1 MAKISWKGGALL
13 APVPPVM
20 VTCGDMENANIIT
33 VAWTGILNTHPPR
46 VSVAIRPTRHSYGII
61 KERGEFVINLTP
73 ARLIRECDYC
83 GIYTGAKVDK
93 FAKTGLHKAP
103 ATAVAAPLIEEC
115 PLALECRVLEIIPQG
130 THDLFM
136 AEIVAVDAD
145 ESVVDEKGRLCLD
158 RAGLAAFAHGEYF
171 ALGEKIGSFGF
182 SAAKKGKGS
191 RPDVSAKASSRTAP
205 AQTNAM
211 KGTAKTEPRREAAQ
225 GAGKNSDKA
234 RPKRKPGTMKKK
246 KL

>member
-1 MAKISWKGGALL
+1 MAKVSWKGGALL

-61 KERGEFVINLTP
+61 KERREFVINLTP

-93 FAKTGLHKAP
+93 FAKTGLHKTP
-103 ATAVAAPLIEEC
+103 ATSVAAPLIEEC
-115 PLALECRVLEIIPQG
+115 PLALECKVLDVIPQG
-130 THDLFM
+130 THDLFL

-145 ESVVDEKGRLCLD
+145 ESVLDEKGRLCLD

-171 ALGEKIGSFGF
+171 ALGEKIGKFGF
-182 SAAKKGKGS
+182 STDKKGKDG
-191 RPDVSAKASSRTAP
+191 KASAGTQPSDPPRS
-205 AQTNAM
+205 
-211 KGTAKTEPRREAAQ
+211 KGDADHQ
-225 GAGKNSDKA
+225 GAAKRSREKRNTERRAGAPKPSARQGGCAPKSGK
-234 RPKRKPGTMKKK
+234 G
-246 KL
+246 